1 MVYSLK
7 MNSCSVHCVIVHS
20 ENRESG
26 EKPEQTCY
34 RNEVAAVDLPLK
46 QAFWEGG
53 AAGYSEP
60 GDLPNNGMQAPQG
73 FGDGAAQLCC
83 VFTRALALCQGL
95 LFWLCGVTLFLYD
108 AMDKII
114 INKGRSVCL
123 FKKTK

>member
-34 RNEVAAVDLPLK
+34 RNEVAAIDLPLK
-46 QAFWEGG
+46 QTFWEGG

-83 VFTRALALCQGL
+83 VFCARLGTVPRSFILALWG
-95 LFWLCGVTLFLYD
+95 D
-108 AMDKII
+108 AVFVRC
-114 INKGRSVCL
+114 NG
-123 FKKTK
+123 